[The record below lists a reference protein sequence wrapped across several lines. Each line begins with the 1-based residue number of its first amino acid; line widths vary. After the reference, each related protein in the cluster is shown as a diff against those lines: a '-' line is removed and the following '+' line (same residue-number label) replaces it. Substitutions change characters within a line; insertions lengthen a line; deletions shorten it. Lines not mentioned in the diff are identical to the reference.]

1 MTFDTN
7 VFNAFNENAEKYFQ
21 HFQQDSQYHAWYQK
35 FADLINPKGQLLDVG
50 CGPGLFTGYLRS
62 QLPTL
67 QITGIDLSPKMIEL
81 AKKHVPKA
89 NFKTL
94 NSNNIK
100 SLNQHFHAVSN
111 NFVIPYLT
119 HKEAEELIKNC
130 GKLLNPKGHLML
142 AWISH
147 LTLQQEVSTSSD
159 GKHKL
164 TMYYHQLDDIKSL
177 LSDLGMTIGF
187 CHQQIEPLSQ
197 KTEVCLIAQKA
208 CKTIQA

>member
-7 VFNAFNENAEKYFQ
+7 VFTAFNENADKYFQ
-21 HFQQDSQYHAWYQK
+21 HFQHDSQYHGWYQK
-35 FADLINPKGQLLDVG
+35 FADLIKPKGQLLDVG
-50 CGPGLFTGYLRS
+50 CGPGLFAGYLKS

-81 AKKHVPKA
+81 AKAHVPSA

-100 SLNQHFHAVSN
+100 SLNQHFDAVSN
-111 NFVIPYLT
+111 NFVIPYLP
-119 HKEAEELIKNC
+119 HKEAEKLIKHC
-130 GKLLNPKGHLML
+130 CELLNSKGHLML

-147 LTLQQEVSTSSD
+147 PTLKQEVSTSSD

-164 TMYYHQLDDIKSL
+164 TMYYHQLNDIKSL
-177 LSDLGMTIGF
+177 LSDLGMTICF
-187 CHQQIEPLSQ
+187 QDQQVEPSSQ
-197 KTEVCLIAQKA
+197 KTEICLMAYLD
-208 CKTIQA
+208 